1 MTDAKISLQDKDY
14 DLPTIVGTEN
24 EVGID
29 IKRFR
34 GASGAVT
41 LDYGFANTAS
51 CQSEITFI
59 NGEEGILR
67 YRGYA
72 IEELAKHSS
81 FMEVSFLLIYERL
94 PTEAELVAFRQAITY
109 HTLLHEDT
117 KKFFA
122 GFPANAHP
130 MVILSAMVGS
140 LGTYYP
146 DYGYHENTDL
156 NILRLMAKTTAIAAL
171 AHKTTVG
178 QPFIYPRNDLGYT
191 ENFLRMLFAVP
202 SEDYEV
208 PPVLDRAL
216 NLLLILHADHEQ
228 NCSTSTVRMVGSS
241 EATLF
246 ASISAGISALSG
258 PLHGG
263 ANQKVIEMLE
273 MIKRDGGG
281 YEKYVEKAKNK
292 KDEFRLMGFGHRVY
306 KKFDPRAKIL
316 KTVANDVL
324 DALGSTDPLLD
335 IARNLEEI
343 AGNDEY
349 FLSRNLYPNVD
360 FYSGIIYRAMGIPT
374 NMFTVMFAIGRLP
387 GWISHWREMHRDPGT
402 RINRPRQIYQG
413 PTARPYVPIESR

>member
-1 MTDAKISLQDKDY
+1 MSDARISVQGKDY
-14 DLPTIVGTEN
+14 DLPKIVGTEN

-29 IKRFR
+29 IKKFR

-72 IEELAKHSS
+72 IEDLAQHST
-81 FMEVSFLLIYERL
+81 FMEVSYLLIYGRL
-94 PTEAELVAFRQAITY
+94 PSGAELIAFHQAITY
-109 HTLLHEDT
+109 HTLLHEGT

-130 MVILSAMVGS
+130 MVILSAMVAT

-178 QPFIYPRNDLGYT
+178 QPFIYPHNNLCYT

-208 PPVLDRAL
+208 PPILDRAL

-241 EATLF
+241 EATIF
-246 ASISAGISALSG
+246 ASVSAGIAALSG

-316 KTVANDVL
+316 KSVAKEVL
-324 DALGSTDPLLD
+324 EALGATDPLLD

-343 AGNDEY
+343 AGNDDY

-413 PTARPYVPIESR
+413 PTARPYVAIEDR